1 MLNDWKN
8 ILSSLPTKVLVNIDR
23 DLRNKSI
30 FNIGITVLGFGFRIY
45 GNLDKLISKI
55 KVTITFNPND
65 LSVSLNLQVQ
75 KSLQFSIGGSV
86 DVLLVGGGVKTTVSF
101 GDLYYQLKPTLNFY
115 SLQNIVPLYI
125 YYKVPRLC
133 FKADVYY
140 TVPVIK
146 CKKVWI
152 FTVCN
157 VCFETRY
164 KNLVNS
170 CTSSKTYT
178 KNITSYY
185 DIYNRNIIDKKGYT
199 NKNLMISNK
208 NWIMNNF

>member
-1 MLNDWKN
+1 MIKTLKLILKN
-8 ILSSLPTKVLVNIDR
+8 AESKILVNLNR
-23 DLRNKSI
+23 DLRNKLI
-30 FNIGITVLGFGFRIY
+30 FKLGISVLGFGFRIY

-86 DVLLVGGGVKTTVSF
+86 DIILVGGGVKTTVSF
-101 GDLYYQLKPTLNFY
+101 GDLDFQLKPTFNFY
-115 SLQNIVPLYI
+115 SLQNIVPLYV
-125 YYKVPRLC
+125 YYKVPQLC

-146 CKKVWI
+146 CDKVWI
-152 FTVCN
+152 FTVCYPW
-157 VCFETRY
+157 VETRY
-164 KNLVNS
+164 RDLVNK
-170 CTSSKTYT
+170 CTSSRTYT
-178 KNITSYY
+178 KNRTYYY
-185 DIYNRNIIDKKGYT
+185 DIYNRNKIDRKSIT